1 MMDKQDPPNL
11 ELRIRLVQAGAILM
25 GPGRAELL
33 ALIQST
39 GSIAAAGRQMAMSY
53 KRAWVLVEAM
63 NHDFA
68 APLVEAAKGGPGG
81 GGAKLTPMGLEVL
94 NAYQK
99 LQHQCQA
106 ATAAQ
111 IERLQRALPV
121 SRRPKSG

>member
-1 MMDKQDPPNL
+1 MMDRQDAPNL
-11 ELRIRLVQAGAILM
+11 ELRIRVVREGAILM

-39 GSIAAAGRQMAMSY
+39 GSIAAAGRRMAMSY

-94 NAYQK
+94 DTYQR
-99 LQHQCQA
+99 LQQECQA
-106 ATAAQ
+106 AIAAQ
-111 IERLQRALPV
+111 LERLQRALPV